1 MYYDYDQEQ
10 IRKQLKQRYNRR
22 FFLGAHTAVLL
33 VTLFLA
39 WIEPNLTGL
48 TVLVMLPLIPH
59 ALQVAYKEYRYWL
72 EHKVEREIHQNHVKE
87 AYSPGK
93 RKHYAE
99 EDMQAATF
107 RLTDDGEIEEVRPSR
122 VRCDE
127 FTENKHQVERKRVER
142 KRRTPE
148 KKRRDD
154 DSDEF
159 DVKKFLKKLKDIID

>member
-10 IRKQLKQRYNRR
+10 IRKQIKQRYNRR
-22 FFLGAHTAVLL
+22 FFLGAHMAVLL

-39 WIEPNLTGL
+39 WIAPNLTGL
-48 TVLVMLPLIPH
+48 IVLVMLAIIPH

-72 EHKVEREIHQNHVKE
+72 EHKVEREIDQNEVTE

-93 RKHYAE
+93 RKRYVE
-99 EDMQAATF
+99 EDIQAAAF

-122 VRCDE
+122 VRRDE
-127 FTENKHQVERKRVER
+127 FTENKHQVERKR
-142 KRRTPE
+142 RTPE
-148 KKRRDD
+148 KKRWED

>member
-22 FFLGAHTAVLL
+22 FFLAAHIAVLL

-39 WIEPNLTGL
+39 WIVPNLTDL
-48 TVLVMLPLIPH
+48 PVLVMLALIPH
-59 ALQVAYKEYRYWL
+59 ALHVAYKEYRYWL
-72 EHKVEREIHQNHVKE
+72 EHKVEREIHQNQVIE

-93 RKHYAE
+93 RKRYVE
-99 EDMQAATF
+99 EEMQAATF

-122 VRCDE
+122 VRRDGL
-127 FTENKHQVERKRVER
+127 TENKHQGER

-148 KKRRDD
+148 KKRRND

-159 DVKKFLKKLKDIID
+159 DVKKFLKKLKNMID